1 MKPLKD
7 RIVNLDNRDY
17 HMHTSSFSDWIP
29 TINELVQFAWQI
41 WMKEIAI
48 TDHSQVS
55 IDRFRKKNNISAWS
69 TARYSL
75 RNWKNVY
82 NDVNVIFWV
91 EWDLLNEDWDVC
103 FDIQWK
109 ESDFIILSAHSSI
122 YESDPETVTKWTINA
137 IKKYH
142 DKIKFIWHP
151 CSFADFW
158 EYYDIEKLVE
168 VANEYNIWLEFNA
181 KVLERWKSN
190 LKKLDYLLKNTNKIY
205 INSDAHTLYDFK
217 NVRKK
222 AIGFLYDNNYLI
234 EKI

>member
-1 MKPLKD
+1 MKPLKE
-7 RIVNLDNRDY
+7 RIVNLDSKDY

-29 TINELVQFAWQI
+29 TINELVQFAWVI

-55 IDRFRKKNNISAWS
+55 INKFRNDSSISAWW

-91 EWDLLNEDWDVC
+91 EWDLLNDKWDVC

-109 ESDFIILSAHSSI
+109 ESEFIILSAHSSI
-122 YESDPETVTKWTINA
+122 YKSDPETVTKWTIEA

-142 DKIKFIWHP
+142 GKIKFIWHP

-158 EYYDIEKLVE
+158 DFYDIKKLVE
-168 VANEYNIWLEFNA
+168 VANEFNVWLEFNA
-181 KVLERWKSN
+181 KVLERNKSN
-190 LKKLDYLLKNTNKIY
+190 LEKLDYLLKNTNKIY
-205 INSDAHTLYDFK
+205 LNSDAHTLYDFK
-217 NVRKK
+217 NVRKN
-222 AIGFLYDNNYLI
+222 AIKFLYDNNYLT
-234 EKI
+234 K